1 MGVPAGYQTDW
12 TRIARLIV
20 HDAPRLVEPT
30 GA

>member
-12 TRIARLIV
+12 TRIAPLIV